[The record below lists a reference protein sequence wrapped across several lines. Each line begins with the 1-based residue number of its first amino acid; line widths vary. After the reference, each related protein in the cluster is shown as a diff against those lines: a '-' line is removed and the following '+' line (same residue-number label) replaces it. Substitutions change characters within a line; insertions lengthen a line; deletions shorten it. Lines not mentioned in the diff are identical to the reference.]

1 MGLVFSKQFATVF
14 LLIILVLVWSSVWSL
29 FRIAMEAIPPL
40 SFRVIIGLPA
50 FLLLLILGY
59 KKVKTVKIPKNNI
72 KSLLLI
78 SFFNVTLW
86 QILMLYGITML
97 GGGRAAVLT
106 YTMPVWATI
115 FAAIFGYEKINFS
128 IIVSLILGMIG
139 IFFLSIEIN
148 IFENIFGF
156 LITLSAGLS
165 WAIGTMIVKY
175 GGIKS
180 DGLVVAGWQQLIGII
195 PIIPFALY
203 FDLNNFGDIELK
215 HVLIIF
221 YGIFFSSAYTYW
233 AYFTVLQKFSVNITS
248 ISVMTVPVLAVLID
262 YLMIDFP
269 FSTLD
274 LLALIFIIS
283 GIYIAATKP
292 FNKRLKNIIK
302 LSKR

>member
-1 MGLVFSKQFATVF
+1 MGSIFSKQFITII

-29 FRIAMEAIPPL
+29 FRVAMEAIPPL
-40 SFRVIIGLPA
+40 SFRVIIGIPA
-50 FLLLLILGY
+50 FVLLLALGY
-59 KKVKTVKIPKNNI
+59 KKVRTIKIPNDNI

-115 FAAIFGYEKINFS
+115 FAAIFGYEKINLS
-128 IIVSLILGMIG
+128 IVISLILGMIG

-148 IFENIFGF
+148 IFENFFGF

-180 DGLVVAGWQQLIGII
+180 DGLIVAGWQQIIGII

-203 FDLNNFGDIELK
+203 FDLNNFGEIELK
-215 HVLIIF
+215 HILIIF

-248 ISVMTVPVLAVLID
+248 ISVMAVPVLAVLID
-262 YLMIDFP
+262 YLTIDFP
-269 FSTLD
+269 FSILD

-292 FNKRLKNIIK
+292 FTKR
-302 LSKR
+302 

>member
-1 MGLVFSKQFATVF
+1 MGSIFSKQFITII

-40 SFRVIIGLPA
+40 SFRVIIGIPA
-50 FLLLLILGY
+50 FVLLLALGY
-59 KKVKTVKIPKNNI
+59 KKVRTIKIPNNNI

-115 FAAIFGYEKINFS
+115 FAAIFGYEKINLS
-128 IIVSLILGMIG
+128 IVISLILGMIG

-148 IFENIFGF
+148 IFENFFGF

-180 DGLVVAGWQQLIGII
+180 DGLIVAGWQQIIGII

-203 FDLNNFGDIELK
+203 FDLNNFGEIELK
-215 HVLIIF
+215 HILIIF

-248 ISVMTVPVLAVLID
+248 ISVMAVPVLAVLID
-262 YLMIDFP
+262 YLTIDFP

-292 FNKRLKNIIK
+292 F
-302 LSKR
+302 SKR

>member
-1 MGLVFSKQFATVF
+1 MGLIFSKQFVTVL

-29 FRIAMEAIPPL
+29 FRIAMEAIPPF

-59 KKVKTVKIPKNNI
+59 KKVKTVKIPRNNI

-115 FAAIFGYEKINFS
+115 FATIFGYEKINFS

-148 IFENIFGF
+148 IFENLFGF

-180 DGLVVAGWQQLIGII
+180 DGLIVAGWQQLIGII

-203 FDLNNFGDIELK
+203 YDLNNFGEIELR
-215 HVLIIF
+215 HILIIF

-262 YLMIDFP
+262 YFMIDFP

-274 LLALIFIIS
+274 LFALIFIIS
-283 GIYIAATKP
+283 GIYIAATRP
-292 FNKRLKNIIK
+292 FNKNSTKIDKSL
-302 LSKR
+302 

>member
-1 MGLVFSKQFATVF
+1 MGLVFSKQFVTVF

-115 FAAIFGYEKINFS
+115 FAAIFGYEKINSS

-203 FDLNNFGDIELK
+203 YDLNNFGDIELK

-274 LLALIFIIS
+274 LFALIFIIS

-292 FNKRLKNIIK
+292 F
-302 LSKR
+302 SKK

>member
-1 MGLVFSKQFATVF
+1 MGSIFSKQFITVI

-29 FRIAMEAIPPL
+29 FRIAMESIPPL
-40 SFRVIIGLPA
+40 SFRVIIGIPA
-50 FLLLLILGY
+50 FVLLLALGY
-59 KKVKTVKIPKNNI
+59 KKVRTIKIPRNNI

-148 IFENIFGF
+148 IFENLFGF

-180 DGLVVAGWQQLIGII
+180 DGLIVAGWQQLIGII

-203 FDLNNFGDIELK
+203 YDLNNFGEIELR
-215 HVLIIF
+215 HILIIF

-262 YLMIDFP
+262 YFMIDFP

-274 LLALIFIIS
+274 LFALIFIIS
-283 GIYIAATKP
+283 GIYIAATRP
-292 FNKRLKNIIK
+292 FNKNSTKIDKSL
-302 LSKR
+302 

>member
-1 MGLVFSKQFATVF
+1 
-14 LLIILVLVWSSVWSL
+14 
-29 FRIAMEAIPPL
+29 MEAIPPF

-59 KKVKTVKIPKNNI
+59 KKVKTVKIPRNNI

-148 IFENIFGF
+148 IFENLFGF

-180 DGLVVAGWQQLIGII
+180 DGLIVAGWQQLIGII

-203 FDLNNFGDIELK
+203 YDLNNFGEIELR
-215 HVLIIF
+215 HILIIF

-262 YLMIDFP
+262 YFMIDFP

-274 LLALIFIIS
+274 LFALIFIIS
-283 GIYIAATKP
+283 GIYIAATRP
-292 FNKRLKNIIK
+292 FNKNSTKIDKSL
-302 LSKR
+302 

>member
-1 MGLVFSKQFATVF
+1 MGLIFSKQFVTVL

-203 FDLNNFGDIELK
+203 YDLNNFGDIELK

-292 FNKRLKNIIK
+292 F
-302 LSKR
+302 SKK

>member
-1 MGLVFSKQFATVF
+1 MGLVFSKQFVTVF

-29 FRIAMEAIPPL
+29 FRIAMEAIHPL

-292 FNKRLKNIIK
+292 F
-302 LSKR
+302 SKK

>member
-1 MGLVFSKQFATVF
+1 MGSIFSKQFITII

-40 SFRVIIGLPA
+40 SFRVIIGIPA
-50 FLLLLILGY
+50 FALLLTLGY
-59 KKVKTVKIPKNNI
+59 KKVRTIKIPNDNI

-115 FAAIFGYEKINFS
+115 FAAIFGYEKINLS
-128 IIVSLILGMIG
+128 IVISLILGMIG

-148 IFENIFGF
+148 IFENFFGF

-180 DGLVVAGWQQLIGII
+180 DGLIVAGWQQIIGII

-203 FDLNNFGDIELK
+203 FDLNNFGEIELK
-215 HVLIIF
+215 HILIIF

-248 ISVMTVPVLAVLID
+248 ISVMAVPVLAVLID
-262 YLMIDFP
+262 YLTIDFP

-292 FNKRLKNIIK
+292 F
-302 LSKR
+302 SKR